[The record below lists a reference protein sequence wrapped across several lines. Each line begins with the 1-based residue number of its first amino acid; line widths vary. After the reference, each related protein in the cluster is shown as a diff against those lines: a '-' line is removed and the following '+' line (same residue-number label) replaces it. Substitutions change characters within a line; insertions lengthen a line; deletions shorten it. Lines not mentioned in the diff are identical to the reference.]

1 MMNGTWVGGC
11 EKEGGM
17 MAEAK
22 DPNNH
27 EEARRIKVGGHN
39 IMNQPAFQGV
49 VRSTLLEN
57 GGKIFM

>member
-1 MMNGTWVGGC
+1 MGGC